1 MLAFIL
7 HGNTRITGLLATI
20 FLLIADGAAN
30 GMSNRAYSLNTAE
43 KPQLL
48 AKLVLIKLSSYW

>member
-7 HGNTRITGLLATI
+7 HGNKRITGLLTTI

-30 GMSNRAYSLNTAE
+30 GMSNHAYSLNTAE
-43 KPQLL
+43 KPQRLV
-48 AKLVLIKLSSYW
+48 KLV